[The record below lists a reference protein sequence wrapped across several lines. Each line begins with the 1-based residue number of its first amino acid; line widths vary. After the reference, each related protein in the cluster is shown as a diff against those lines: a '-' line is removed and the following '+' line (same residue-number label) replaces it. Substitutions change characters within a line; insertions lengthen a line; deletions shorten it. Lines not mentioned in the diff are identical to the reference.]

1 MDKLRLKPCPF
12 CGAPAELVECRV
24 YRATGWKVK
33 CIRCKTATEGVYIDL
48 PKTRCG
54 ACGPFLDET
63 TRYTSDQAADLA
75 ARTWNRRVAQ

>member
-12 CGAPAELVECRV
+12 CGAPAELRECRT
-24 YRATGWKVK
+24 YCTTGWQVRCVKCKVK
-33 CIRCKTATEGVYIDL
+33 TEGVYINL
-48 PKTRCG
+48 PATKPG
-54 ACGPFLDET
+54 VNGPFLDES